1 MNKKGLGFN
10 LLLALVCGLLMFIL
24 VGLPVL
30 YPIIN
35 QSLGGMGE
43 VVGFIVKLFI
53 FFIFMLF
60 MIMIFNTV
68 KNRGG
73 LFQ

>member
-1 MNKKGLGFN
+1 MNKKALGFN

-35 QSLGGMGE
+35 ASVGGMGQVE
-43 VVGFIVKLFI
+43 GFICKLMILFV
-53 FFIFMLF
+53 FGLF
-60 MIMIFNTV
+60 MIMIFNTI

-73 LFQ
+73 MFQ